1 MKILLLG
8 ANGQLG
14 RSFIEDAGL
23 VARGELVV
31 ASRDGTCAGS
41 FGNPARHSSESWNPA
56 PSLADDQKVLD
67 PGLRRDDELETAA
80 SRPLI
85 VAADLATPE
94 SLPALLDRVRPDV
107 IVNAAAYTAVDR
119 AEQEE
124 ALATRVN
131 GEAVGALGR
140 WAAAHGA
147 LVIHYS
153 TDYVFDGRQSQ
164 PYAVDAPTNPLGAYA
179 RSKLAGEQALRESGA
194 DHFIFRTA
202 WVYAA
207 HGHNFLRTMLRLG
220 AERDELRVVADQH
233 GAPTDTDLIVHG
245 TLAALD
251 RWLASDRAARE
262 SLIGTHHLV
271 ASGVTTWHGFA
282 SAIFE
287 EARARSLLPHPPRLV
302 AIATTDYPTPATRP
316 AWSLLDNTKFQ
327 RQFAAPLPDWRDGL
341 QRVMAQL
348 DGKSGASPPH

>member
-14 RSFIEDAGL
+14 CTFLDHGGL
-23 VARGELVV
+23 AARGELTI
-31 ASRDGTCAGS
+31 ATRDGA
-41 FGNPARHSSESWNPA
+41 
-56 PSLADDQKVLD
+56 LAH
-67 PGLRRDDELETAA
+67 GGHGETA
-80 SRPLI
+80 
-85 VAADLATPE
+85 DLSIPE
-94 SLPALLDRVRPDV
+94 SLPALLDRVRPEV

-140 WAAAHGA
+140 WAAVHGA

-153 TDYVFDGRQSQ
+153 TDYVFDGSQSQ
-164 PYAVDAPTNPLGAYA
+164 PYAVDAPTGPLGAYG
-179 RSKLAGEQALRESGA
+179 RSKLAGEQALRGSGA
-194 DHFIFRTA
+194 DHLTFRTA

-220 AERDELRVVADQH
+220 AERDELRVVSDQH
-233 GAPTDTDLIVHG
+233 GAPTDTGLIVDG

-251 RWLASDRAARE
+251 RWLQSDSAQRRALA
-262 SLIGTHHLV
+262 GTHHLV
-271 ASGVTTWHGFA
+271 AGGATSWHGFA

-287 EARARSLLPHPPRLV
+287 QAVALGVLARPPRV
-302 AIATTDYPTPATRP
+302 VPISSAEFPTPAVRP
-316 AWSLLDNTKFQ
+316 AWSLLDNGGF
-327 RQFAAPLPDWRDGL
+327 RQHFDFPLPDWQHGL
-341 QRVMAQL
+341 HDVMRRLAA
-348 DGKSGASPPH
+348 SGH

>member
-14 RSFIEDAGL
+14 RSLLDHGGL
-23 VARGELVV
+23 AARGELVA
-31 ASRDGTCAGS
+31 ASRDGVLAGGGHGE
-41 FGNPARHSSESWNPA
+41 F
-56 PSLADDQKVLD
+56 
-67 PGLRRDDELETAA
+67 
-80 SRPLI
+80 
-85 VAADLATPE
+85 ADLSSPA
-94 SLPALLDRVRPDV
+94 SLPALLDRVQPDV
-107 IVNAAAYTAVDR
+107 IVNATAYTAVDR

-131 GEAVGALGR
+131 GEAVGVLGQ
-140 WAAAHGA
+140 WAAARGA

-164 PYAVDAPTNPLGAYA
+164 PYAVDAPTGPLGAYG
-179 RSKLAGEQALRESGA
+179 RSKLAGELALRDSGA

-233 GAPTDTDLIVHG
+233 GAPTDTGLIVDG

-251 RWLASDRAARE
+251 RWLSSDRVQRDALA
-262 SLIGTHHLV
+262 GTHHLV
-271 ASGVTTWHGFA
+271 ASGATTWHGFA
-282 SAIFE
+282 SAIFA
-287 EARARSLLPHPPRLV
+287 EAATQGLLARVPRV
-302 AIATTDYPTPATRP
+302 FAIDSSEFPTPAVRP
-316 AWSLLDNTKFQ
+316 AWSLLDNGGFQ
-327 RQFAAPLPDWRDGL
+327 RHFGLALPDWTQGLRD
-341 QRVMAQL
+341 VMRQL
-348 DGKSGASPPH
+348 ASSMH

>member
-14 RSFIEDAGL
+14 RSLLDHGGL
-23 VARGELVV
+23 AARGELVA
-31 ASRDGTCAGS
+31 ASRDGVLAGGGHGELADLS
-41 FGNPARHSSESWNPA
+41 NPA
-56 PSLADDQKVLD
+56 
-67 PGLRRDDELETAA
+67 
-80 SRPLI
+80 
-85 VAADLATPE
+85 
-94 SLPALLDRVRPDV
+94 SLPALLDRLQPDL

-131 GEAVGALGR
+131 GEAVGVLGH
-140 WAAAHGA
+140 WAAARGA

-164 PYAVDAPTNPLGAYA
+164 PYAVDAATGPLGAYG
-179 RSKLAGEQALRESGA
+179 RSKLAGELALRDSGA

-233 GAPTDTDLIVHG
+233 GAPTDTGLIVDG

-251 RWLASDRAARE
+251 RWLSSDRVQRDALA
-262 SLIGTHHLV
+262 GTHHLV
-271 ASGVTTWHGFA
+271 ASGATTWHGFA
-282 SAIFE
+282 GAIFAE
-287 EARARSLLPHPPRLV
+287 AATQGLLARAPRVL
-302 AIATTDYPTPATRP
+302 AIDSSEFPTPAVRP
-316 AWSLLDNTKFQ
+316 AWSLLDNGGFQ
-327 RQFAAPLPDWRDGL
+327 RHFGLGLPDWTQGLRDVV
-341 QRVMAQL
+341 RQL
-348 DGKSGASPPH
+348 ASSMH